1 MDDGRRSVQAA
12 RCLSPI
18 DASLPSRYVFYRAP
32 ESETLALQTILTERA
47 SPGRLLLL
55 DEEQAFGL
63 IERVE
68 ALPGGGPFA
77 YRDTAGIRQLYLHSP
92 DALADPAAWLGRY
105 YDAPRLPRRR
115 CDSRSS
121 AAALLASQRNRA
133 HWKR

>member
-18 DASLPSRYVFYRAP
+18 DASLPSRYVFLPRTP
-32 ESETLALQTILTERA
+32 ESETLALQTLLTERA

-77 YRDTAGIRQLYLHSP
+77 YRDTAGIRQLYLHPP

-105 YDAPRLPRRR
+105 YDASPSP
-115 CDSRSS
+115 
-121 AAALLASQRNRA
+121 APAV
-133 HWKR
+133 